1 MQPIFRSSGS
11 TEKDESTASS
21 FPTGVPR
28 ELSLIL
34 KEIKVILIFHI
45 HLVCIYSH
53 CFVKMDFPM
62 WFFHCLYNWMNS
74 INAIDANIADNNFHA
89 CHGYAWFLI
98 KIASVISLCCQEF
111 TFTFSDYRFLFLSLS
126 LSLSQVITD
135 KIRDDE
141 ESASIEGDWK
151 FAAMVRRRSIEF
163 VFIKVELKSSIHPT
177 L

>member
-1 MQPIFRSSGS
+1 
-11 TEKDESTASS
+11 
-21 FPTGVPR
+21 
-28 ELSLIL
+28 
-34 KEIKVILIFHI
+34 
-45 HLVCIYSH
+45 
-53 CFVKMDFPM
+53 
-62 WFFHCLYNWMNS
+62 MNS

-98 KIASVISLCCQEF
+98 KIASVMSLCCQEF
-111 TFTFSDYRFLFLSLS
+111 TFSFSDYRFLFLSLS